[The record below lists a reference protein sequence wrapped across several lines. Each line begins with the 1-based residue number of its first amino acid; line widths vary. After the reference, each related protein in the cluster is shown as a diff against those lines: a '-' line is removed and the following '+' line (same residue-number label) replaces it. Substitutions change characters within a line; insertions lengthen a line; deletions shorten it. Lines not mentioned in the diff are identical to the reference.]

1 MILVLPGAEV
11 HPTWASRVGAL
22 HDSNVTPRFLQLG
35 FAIFC
40 FCKMV
45 ESWKLKMSSYPKG
58 PWFWGSSC
66 SLAPHFHPGKY
77 LFISHCVL
85 LLSML
90 WLMDHLWPA
99 NGHPILLGASDIKW
113 PVSSSAQWWCPTLSG
128 YRQWPC
134 ASHPAHRFQGYLGN
148 FHELQ
153 CKGSRA
159 YRATQE
165 LVIVEGHHLYIYGSS
180 AIYGNFYLS
189 SVFGL
194 NKSHVICRTCYFW

>member
-66 SLAPHFHPGKY
+66 SLAPHFILANIS
-77 LFISHCVL
+77 LFHTAFSYYQCYDSWTIYDQQMVIPFC
-85 LLSML
+85 
-90 WLMDHLWPA
+90 WA
-99 NGHPILLGASDIKW
+99 
-113 PVSSSAQWWCPTLSG
+113 PVTSNDRCPHRRNDDAQ
-128 YRQWPC
+128 
-134 ASHPAHRFQGYLGN
+134 RFQGIVSDLA
-148 FHELQ
+148 Q
-153 CKGSRA
+153 
-159 YRATQE
+159 AT
-165 LVIVEGHHLYIYGSS
+165 LLIDFRDTWAIFMSCSAKDRGHTVQHR
-180 AIYGNFYLS
+180 N
-189 SVFGL
+189 
-194 NKSHVICRTCYFW
+194 WW